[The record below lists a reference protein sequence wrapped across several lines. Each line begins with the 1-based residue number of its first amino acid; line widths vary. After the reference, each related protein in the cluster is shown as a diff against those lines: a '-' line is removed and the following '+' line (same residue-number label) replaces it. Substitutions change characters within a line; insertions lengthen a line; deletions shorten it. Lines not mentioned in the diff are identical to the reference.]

1 MKDLELG
8 NQLSQTT
15 PIKCEKCGCEVFF
28 PAYVLRHVSKLLI
41 GASEDGVIPLN
52 TFACAKCG
60 HVNPEFLPEGL
71 DSPKEESPLIM
82 Q

>member
-15 PIKCEKCGCEVFF
+15 PVKCEKCGCEVFY
-28 PAYVLRHVSKLLI
+28 PAYALRRVSKLLI
-41 GASEDGVIPLN
+41 GASEDGILPLS

-60 HVNPEFLPEGL
+60 HVNPEFLPPEL
-71 DSPKEESPLIM
+71 DKKEESPLIV